1 MLCRI
6 CGKKDVHWSFKCPNI
21 ALQTTSVNRSST
33 EPPIC
38 QVCNQPA
45 DVIKFQE
52 ASVHLIN
59 LPKEICESDLI
70 DLVRRFGPLTRVS
83 LSMDEEADRKAAVV
97 VYDRTKDAK
106 KAISLLNGYDYYN
119 SILRVEWAKPRQEAA
134 YPPACPSCLEASENC
149 VRVSNISEEITGPV
163 FLDLFRRSGL
173 LSVAYLD
180 ADKMTGS
187 QTKCGIVEYFWK
199 EDAENAIRLI
209 NGWEFFDLEL
219 QHYSRTKKQPMFFA
233 PAADL
238 VSHHGRSSD
247 LIVENT

>member
-1 MLCRI
+1 
-6 CGKKDVHWSFKCPNI
+6 
-21 ALQTTSVNRSST
+21 
-33 EPPIC
+33 
-38 QVCNQPA
+38 
-45 DVIKFQE
+45 
-52 ASVHLIN
+52 
-59 LPKEICESDLI
+59 
-70 DLVRRFGPLTRVS
+70 
-83 LSMDEEADRKAAVV
+83 MDEETDRKAAVV
-97 VYDRTKDAK
+97 VYDRTKDAE

-209 NGWEFFDLEL
+209 NGLEFFDLEL
-219 QHYSRTKKQPMFFA
+219 QVQGPFRLH
-233 PAADL
+233 DL
-238 VSHHGRSSD
+238 HRD
-247 LIVENT
+247 LGV